1 MKADTAIAS
10 RLALASGLAGLV
22 LGGTCLWVGLSAGAI
37 ALWGFG
43 GASLLQVPPAL
54 SLRGRIQ
61 DGLGNSGLERER
73 LTLRAVSYLMRCLAL
88 GMAMASISA
97 LLGER
102 LPLPSSITL
111 GLALLA
117 FGLQACLWFVKRG
130 FTGIHPALD
139 MDGTR
144 SRTMLEL
151 AALLLAGSLLG
162 RWFPWADAITG
173 LVLAL
178 RLFLEGRT
186 LAKASTLQAAACG
199 GCGGGC
205 H

>member
-1 MKADTAIAS
+1 MKADVATAS
-10 RLALASGLAGLV
+10 WLALGTTLAGLV
-22 LGGTCLWVGLSAGAI
+22 LGGTGLWLGVSDGCI

-73 LTLRAVSYLMRCLAL
+73 LTLKTVSLLLRFLAL
-88 GMAMASISA
+88 GMAMASVSA

-102 LPLPSSITL
+102 SPQSSPFTL

-117 FGLQACLWFVKRG
+117 LGLQAALWFAKRG
-130 FTGIHPALD
+130 LAELHLALD
-139 MDGTR
+139 LDGAR
-144 SRTMLEL
+144 ARTLLEL
-151 AALLLAGSLLG
+151 SALLLAGSLLG
-162 RWFPWADAITG
+162 RWFPWADAITS
-173 LVLAL
+173 LALAL
-178 RLFLEGRT
+178 RLFLEGRS